1 MRGAKKVD
9 IVKNDTFEKER
20 EKIRD
25 LKEISGSN
33 KSEEYLSLK
42 LKSLGINLVES
53 ELDDES
59 LIDIIKQIK

>member
-1 MRGAKKVD
+1 VRGAKKVD